1 MKTKFMFHNERGYTF
16 IIALLLIVLISVL
29 GFALITISTNTLK
42 VTKHER
48 LDQSVFYIAEAD
60 LNVKRAEINS
70 SLELILNPIL
80 DKYNNDDKFDMV
92 KDRDKIEEEYFD
104 AADNYLTQQLIS
116 EDGKLQKKYS
126 EVTSYEKQ
134 NGLQPS
140 SIVTLIKES
149 QLYTYTLTSVA
160 EIDGISRT
168 ISQTFTIKM
177 PDFIEI
183 KPGDEETP
191 PPTNYNF
198 CFGVLTNSFTTKN
211 TLDTDAD
218 IVSLNDLTIDN
229 TGTFENIYAKGSI
242 TIKNTPTVKG
252 SMVSLADI
260 NFESAGTH
268 GKDIIAN
275 GNINFIS
282 NNGHFNTSG
291 NLFSMKN
298 INIQKNIQTSS
309 IGFVYA
315 NQHII
320 NDAWPTIPGVVFGKE
335 SIKSSKDGNFAL
347 GAKRYSMG
355 EIIYKQGNSTNNI
368 RAKNED
374 EFNQFIVNENINLNY
389 YYNQI
394 NNLKNAQGT
403 SNGECGSQ
411 SLANAQIPQAPP
423 FMNVASSSLLE
434 IPDIALSWNTP
445 NTISLTDN
453 SYIKNVSLVG
463 NRTLTIDVG
472 DEDRTLV
479 IDNLNGDG
487 GHIEVKGTGKLNILV
502 RNNLKILEFLSSNE
516 RSPFDTTI
524 YYEGSNDLNI
534 TKTIQS
540 NLYTKNSNVSI
551 HNAGGGGMQGNI
563 IVGGSHK
570 LNVTGNT
577 TFGNN
582 NEHVVILVP
591 NSSLNFQGS
600 SQIFGTIVG
609 NKVDA
614 VGSNTTH
621 KFDNTKLNLD
631 LFSESQKS
639 KYTTEGGFIAPDSQ
653 KEI

>member
-1 MKTKFMFHNERGYTF
+1 MKKNLIFLNERGYTF

-29 GFALITISTNTLK
+29 GFSLITITTNTLK
-42 VTKHER
+42 VTTHER

-70 SLELILNPIL
+70 SLEFILHPIL

-92 KDRDKIEEEYFD
+92 KDSDKIEEEYFE

-116 EDGKLQKKYS
+116 EDGKLQKKYT

-134 NGLQPS
+134 NGIQPS
-140 SIVTLIKES
+140 SIVILFKES
-149 QLYTYTLTSVA
+149 QPYTYTLTSVA
-160 EIDGISRT
+160 EIDEISRT

-177 PDFIEI
+177 PNFIEI

-211 TLDTDAD
+211 TLNTDAD

-252 SMVSLADI
+252 NMVSLADI

-282 NNGHFNTSG
+282 NNGNFNSSG

-298 INIQKNIQTSS
+298 ISIQKNIQTK
-309 IGFVYA
+309 GFVYA
-315 NQHII
+315 NQHIV
-320 NDAWPTIPGVVFGKE
+320 NDAWPSIPGVVFGKE
-335 SIKSSKDGNFAL
+335 SIKSSKDGDVAL
-347 GAKRYSMG
+347 GTKRYSMG
-355 EIIYKQGNSTNNI
+355 DIIFKQGNSTNNI

-374 EFNQFIVNENINLNY
+374 EFNQFLVNEHIDLNY
-389 YYNQI
+389 YYDQI
-394 NNLKNAQGT
+394 NKLKNAQGT

-411 SLANAQIPQAPP
+411 SLGNAQIPPAPP
-423 FMNVASSSLLE
+423 FMNVASSSFVE
-434 IPDIALSWNTP
+434 IPDLALSWNAP

-453 SYIKNVSLVG
+453 SYIKNVSLVE

-472 DEDRTLV
+472 DEDRTLI
-479 IDNLNGDG
+479 IDNLNGGG

-524 YYEGSNDLNI
+524 YYEGSNELNI

-540 NLYTKNSNVSI
+540 NLYTKNSNVTI
-551 HNAGGGGMQGNI
+551 HNAGDGGMQGNI

-609 NKVDA
+609 NKIDA

-639 KYTTEGGFIAPDSQ
+639 KYTTEGGFIDPDSQ